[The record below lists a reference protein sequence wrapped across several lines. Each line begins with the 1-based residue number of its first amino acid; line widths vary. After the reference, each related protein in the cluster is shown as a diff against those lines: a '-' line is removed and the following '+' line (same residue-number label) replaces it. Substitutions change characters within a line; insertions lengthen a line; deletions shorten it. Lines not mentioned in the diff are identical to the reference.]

1 MCYYKNMARPLRIEC
16 VGAFYHIF
24 NRGLERRT
32 IFTDTRDYR
41 SFLSL
46 LDDIH
51 DQYNIR
57 IYSYCLMPNHYHL
70 YLETPDGN
78 LSRAMRHLDGVYTQ
92 RFNKRNKRVG
102 PLLQGRYK
110 SVLVEKESYSLEISR
125 YIHLNPVRA
134 KIVENPHGWEWSSYN
149 MFMGKHKKAEWLDVD
164 WFLSQFSK
172 KMTQARKLFEKF
184 TLEGLKETWE
194 LDKQTWKGMVLGSE
208 SFIQWVRKELVQGKE
223 DPEIPDTRKIR
234 KKLSV
239 EEVEEKVREIT
250 HEPSLRKKLLMY
262 GLKRYAGLPL
272 NEIGQRVGGIRYTAV
287 SMGMKRLEEAVKREE
302 ETSKSLEAL
311 KQICEM

>member
-1 MCYYKNMARPLRIEC
+1 MARPLRIEY
-16 VGAFYHIF
+16 VGAFYHVF

-32 IFTDTRDYR
+32 IFADARDYR

-46 LDDIH
+46 LEDIH
-51 DQYNIR
+51 GQYNIR

-110 SVLVEKESYSLEISR
+110 SVLVEKENYSLEISR

-134 KIVENPHGWEWSSYN
+134 KMVENPHGWEWSSYN
-149 MFMGKHKKAEWLDVD
+149 LFMGKHKKAEWLDID
-164 WFLSQFSK
+164 WILSQFSK

-184 TLEGLKETWE
+184 TLEGLKEAWE
-194 LDKQTWKGMVLGSE
+194 LDKQTWKGMILGSE
-208 SFIQWVRKELVQGKE
+208 NFIQWVRTELVKGKE

-239 EEVEEKVREIT
+239 EEVEERVREIT

-272 NEIGQRVGGIRYTAV
+272 NEIGQRVGGIKYTAV
-287 SMGMKRLEEAVKREE
+287 SMGMKRLEEAVKREKE
-302 ETSKSLEAL
+302 ISKCLEAL